1 MFVREWSGLVEWRR
15 LHAKEAGDA
24 QSGALLAVYRRMNE
38 HVKMGVGVNFT
49 NFSDNLTDLSYNNRG
64 VFLNVLATY

>member
-1 MFVREWSGLVEWRR
+1 MREWSGLVGWRR
-15 LHAKEAGDA
+15 LNAKEAGDA
-24 QSGALLAVYRRMNE
+24 QNGALLAVYRRMNE
-38 HVKMGVGVNFT
+38 HVKMGVGDNFT